1 MNILDYMKEHRVFLD
16 GGMGTMLQQA
26 GLQPGELP
34 ERWNLSHPEEVAAIH
49 RAYFDAGSNV
59 VCANTFGAN
68 RLKYDRDELAQVIR
82 AGLELARK
90 AAAESRGGQAKF
102 TALDIGPAG
111 RLLKPYGDLD
121 FEDAVAI
128 YGEIVRIGAACGAD
142 LVMIETM
149 NDSLDTKAAVV
160 AAKENCSLPV
170 FVSNA
175 YGADGKLMTGA
186 SPEVMIAM
194 LEGLGADVI
203 GMNCSLGPDA
213 LARTAEIYLA
223 LSRLPV
229 MLKPNAGLPRVEQ
242 GKTVYDVG
250 PEAFAAAMKPL
261 MDKGLRAAGG
271 CCGTTP
277 EYIRHLAAMGAEPA
291 PAPERRPRTVAA
303 SYTRAVTIGE
313 RPVLIGERI
322 NPTGKKRFREALA
335 AEDMAYVL
343 GEAIRQQEAGAD
355 LLDVNVGAAGIDE
368 KTMLV
373 RVMEEIQAV
382 CDLPLQ
388 LDTADPEAMERALR
402 RYNGKAM
409 INSVNGKKESMEA
422 VFPLAAKYGGVVVAL
437 TLDGHGIPETAEG
450 RAAIAG
456 KILEEALK
464 AGLRKEDLVFDP
476 LTMAVSADPAAAR
489 VTLKAMEII
498 RRELGCAVALGVSN
512 VSFGLPRRELIGSA
526 FFTMALEAGLGAAIM
541 NPCSG
546 AMMTAWRSWRALRGL
561 DPQCEAYIGHVT
573 RLPEDAAAGTAAPAP
588 AAERPEEGSALRRAV
603 TRGLRSEAA
612 ALARARLEAGADPM
626 ALVQED
632 IIPALNTVGEGF
644 EKKTM
649 FLPQLMMSAE
659 AADAA
664 FRKIR
669 EAARTDAQAPGRMR
683 VVIATV
689 KGDIHDIGKNI
700 VRLLLENYGFAVTDL
715 GKDVPPER
723 IVAAALE
730 TGAPVIGLSALM
742 TTTVPAMEETIRL
755 AREKAPGVR
764 VMVGGAVLTEDYA
777 AQIGAD
783 AYSPDA
789 MGAVRYCEKVEEE
802 RRNHAD

>member
-1 MNILDYMKEHRVFLD
+1 
-16 GGMGTMLQQA
+16 
-26 GLQPGELP
+26 
-34 ERWNLSHPEEVAAIH
+34 
-49 RAYFDAGSNV
+49 
-59 VCANTFGAN
+59 
-68 RLKYDRDELAQVIR
+68 
-82 AGLELARK
+82 
-90 AAAESRGGQAKF
+90 
-102 TALDIGPAG
+102 
-111 RLLKPYGDLD
+111 
-121 FEDAVAI
+121 
-128 YGEIVRIGAACGAD
+128 
-142 LVMIETM
+142 
-149 NDSLDTKAAVV
+149 
-160 AAKENCSLPV
+160 
-170 FVSNA
+170 
-175 YGADGKLMTGA
+175 
-186 SPEVMIAM
+186 
-194 LEGLGADVI
+194 
-203 GMNCSLGPDA
+203 
-213 LARTAEIYLA
+213 
-223 LSRLPV
+223 
-229 MLKPNAGLPRVEQ
+229 
-242 GKTVYDVG
+242 
-250 PEAFAAAMKPL
+250 
-261 MDKGLRAAGG
+261 
-271 CCGTTP
+271 
-277 EYIRHLAAMGAEPA
+277 
-291 PAPERRPRTVAA
+291 
-303 SYTRAVTIGE
+303 
-313 RPVLIGERI
+313 
-322 NPTGKKRFREALA
+322 
-335 AEDMAYVL
+335 
-343 GEAIRQQEAGAD
+343 
-355 LLDVNVGAAGIDE
+355 
-368 KTMLV
+368 
-373 RVMEEIQAV
+373 
-382 CDLPLQ
+382 
-388 LDTADPEAMERALR
+388 
-402 RYNGKAM
+402 
-409 INSVNGKKESMEA
+409 
-422 VFPLAAKYGGVVVAL
+422 
-437 TLDGHGIPETAEG
+437 
-450 RAAIAG
+450 
-456 KILEEALK
+456 
-464 AGLRKEDLVFDP
+464 
-476 LTMAVSADPAAAR
+476 
-489 VTLKAMEII
+489 
-498 RRELGCAVALGVSN
+498 
-512 VSFGLPRRELIGSA
+512 
-526 FFTMALEAGLGAAIM
+526 
-541 NPCSG
+541 
-546 AMMTAWRSWRALRGL
+546 MMTAWRSWRALRGL